1 MPVPT
6 NIHETIRNKQ
16 LWIGFTEE
24 DMFKTIGGRPDLWSN
39 QTFLQQ
45 FDLLSSYDYNSADLP
60 FNLWKMHFFR
70 SCTPNVYF
78 APPPNHFPTTK
89 TTNLP
94 LVSYVSRNCRQQRDD
109 WVLELTQHL
118 KVAAIGKCLH
128 NYEWPFPKKSYP
140 YWLEKVMAI
149 RRFPFVLAIEGSDEP
164 GKSGL
169 VSEKLFDAFAAGT
182 VPIYWGAPRHT
193 VEKLAPSPKSFIHV
207 DDFDGDVL
215 KLSQHLIWLSKHP
228 KEYMKYHAWRAVGP
242 TPQFCTL
249 LDTNI
254 NTLAC
259 RMCQSVTKHKTK
271 HQMKMEKTKKEEIIL
286 SEINADSDVVG
297 QVFNQQD
304 IYVIVIK
311 SKAENI
317 VRRQTIRDTWGSL
330 MHLKN
335 GINGLNGVIE
345 NPPQILVHF
354 LISNSIITSE
364 LQQEMDQNNDI
375 IVTSRVEGEALLDY
389 SLILINTIDSMNAN
403 RKLKHSNSNTN
414 FLKYLIVIPDTIM
427 MNTKKI
433 IALLS
438 EQPQRNKLYMGVVA
452 EYELNGTPI
461 KVESNRDGTD
471 LLVYPVHAD
480 ANQMYI
486 LSGDIVQW
494 LSKNVQYLSNGK
506 WMKSNT
512 KLNVEGPILATWL
525 VVIQAHAQRGCA
537 DCMTMQWSTLMSD
550 DDQCPTKSSLSY
562 LEVDVLMLNT
572 WKEKKCL

>member
-1 MPVPT
+1 
-6 NIHETIRNKQ
+6 
-16 LWIGFTEE
+16 
-24 DMFKTIGGRPDLWSN
+24 
-39 QTFLQQ
+39 
-45 FDLLSSYDYNSADLP
+45 
-60 FNLWKMHFFR
+60 
-70 SCTPNVYF
+70 
-78 APPPNHFPTTK
+78 
-89 TTNLP
+89 
-94 LVSYVSRNCRQQRDD
+94 
-109 WVLELTQHL
+109 LELTQHL

-438 EQPQRNKLYMGVVA
+438 EQVQRNKLYMGVVA

-537 DCMTMQWSTLMSD
+537 DCMTMQWSTLMS
-550 DDQCPTKSSLSY
+550 
-562 LEVDVLMLNT
+562 
-572 WKEKKCL
+572 